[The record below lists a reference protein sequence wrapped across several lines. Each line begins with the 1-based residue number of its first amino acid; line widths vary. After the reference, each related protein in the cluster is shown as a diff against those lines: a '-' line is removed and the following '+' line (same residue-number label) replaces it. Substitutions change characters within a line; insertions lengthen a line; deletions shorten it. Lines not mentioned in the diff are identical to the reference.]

1 MEDGCKM
8 ATAYKASIAVRNSK
22 GQIKQYY
29 YTASDVN
36 AEMWLLPSG
45 SNETQLSS
53 LPCTII
59 DAIMGSVGD
68 TSQVQVYI
76 NGQLATIL
84 YNALSL
90 PTAVGG
96 RMCQQTPISVPPGA
110 IVKFIQVT

>member
-1 MEDGCKM
+1 M
-8 ATAYKASIAVRNSK
+8 ATAYKASISVRNNK
-22 GQIKQYY
+22 GQMKSYY

-45 SNETQLSS
+45 SNETQLSAV
-53 LPCTII
+53 PCQIV

-68 TSQVQVYI
+68 TTQVQVYV
-76 NGQLATIL
+76 NGQLQTIL

-96 RMCQQTPISVPPGA
+96 RMCQQNPISIPAGA
-110 IVKFIQVT
+110 LVKFIQVT